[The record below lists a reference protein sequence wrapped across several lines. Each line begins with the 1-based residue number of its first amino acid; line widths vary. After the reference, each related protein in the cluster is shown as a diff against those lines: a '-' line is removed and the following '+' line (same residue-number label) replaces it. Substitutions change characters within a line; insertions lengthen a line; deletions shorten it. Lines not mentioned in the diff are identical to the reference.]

1 MASSSRIRS
10 IIVSIAVS
18 FTMVFVGLGST
29 NSFVPVEETA
39 PVVPAYSRLV
49 TASLPQKTPTATA
62 DTKVPDEAERDV
74 PYRLFPS
81 LLSPYRA
88 SFYGHPSEGRVAY
101 GPAAT
106 ADTSSTVEA
115 ERMASHAAERQS
127 ILAGNQVLA
136 FYGKPNS
143 PSMGILGEYPIEKLA
158 PLLEAYAALYDKA
171 NGALGVVPAF
181 YIIFGTCWPEGE
193 IGVLRASTV
202 ESYIAFAAE
211 RGWIVFLDHQLGK
224 YGVKQSVQTML
235 PYLKYPNVHLAI
247 DPEWRTLKPMQEIGY
262 ITGQELNEAQALVDD
277 YLRDNNLP
285 GIRMLVVHQ
294 FKPTMIREPETVN
307 AAFDRVVLVHT
318 ADGFGSPSLK
328 KHAYAAN
335 ARLETMPVKG
345 FKLFFESKTPGAG
358 WDIPLMK
365 PEDVLALDPLPL
377 VVMYQ

>member
-1 MASSSRIRS
+1 MPASSRIRS
-10 IIVSIAVS
+10 TIVSLALFCI
-18 FTMVFVGLGST
+18 MVFVGIGST
-29 NSFVPVEETA
+29 TSFVPVDEK
-39 PVVPAYSRLV
+39 VPEDNSRLV
-49 TASLPQKTPTATA
+49 SASQTQTAMPSAT
-62 DTKVPDEAERDV
+62 VPDEPVRDT

-81 LLSPYRA
+81 ALDPDRGLVLRSPGDRID
-88 SFYGHPSEGRVAY
+88 Y
-101 GPAAT
+101 GPAFDGKQDPVLA
-106 ADTSSTVEA
+106 EA
-115 ERMASHAAERQS
+115 ERMALYAAERQS

-136 FYGKPNS
+136 FYGKPDS
-143 PSMGILGEYPIEKLA
+143 PSMGILGEYPKEKLA
-158 PLLEAYAALYDKA
+158 PLLEAYAGLYDKA
-171 NGALGVVPAF
+171 NGSLGVVPAF

-193 IGVLRASTV
+193 IGLLRASVV

-211 RGWIVFLDHQLGK
+211 RGWIVILDHQLGK

-235 PYLKYPNVHLAI
+235 PYLRYPNVHLAI
-247 DPEWRTLKPMQEIGY
+247 DPEWRTLKPMKEIGH
-262 ITGQELNEAQALVDD
+262 ITGIELNEAQALVDD

-285 GIRMLVVHQ
+285 GIRMLIVHQ

-307 AAFDRVVLVHT
+307 ASFDRVVLVHT

-335 ARLETMPVKG
+335 ARLQSMPVKG
-345 FKLFFESKTPGAG
+345 FKLFFESKTVGAG